1 MIDPVS
7 AIGMA
12 TAAYRGIKSAIDTG
26 KSLHDMAGT
35 LQTWATSMSD
45 LDFAHRQAENPPMFK
60 KIFGASQV
68 EQNALEVW
76 GHQQKAKE
84 MREELRSHISLFYG
98 PSAWKEIVEIEAK
111 MRRER
116 KAAVYAAEERK
127 QKILEWVIGL
137 ALASAMALIIG
148 FIIWLVGVGQGRW

>member
-26 KSLHDMAGT
+26 KELSDMAGT
-35 LQTWATSMSD
+35 LNQWATSMSD

-76 GHQQKAKE
+76 GHKQKAKE
-84 MREELRSHISLFYG
+84 MREELKGYISFFYG
-98 PSAWKEIVEIEAK
+98 PSAWDEIVSIEAK
-111 MRRER
+111 MRKER
-116 KAAVYAAEERK
+116 KDAVYAAEERK
-127 QKILEWVIGL
+127 QMILEFVVGTLAAVIGAVL
-137 ALASAMALIIG
+137 MGGIVYLI
-148 FIIWLVGVGQGRW
+148 GVYNGTW

>member
-26 KSLHDMAGT
+26 KELSDMAGT
-35 LQTWATSMSD
+35 LNQWATSMSD

-76 GHQQKAKE
+76 GHKQKAKE
-84 MREELRSHISLFYG
+84 MRDELKGYISFFYG
-98 PSAWKEIVEIEAK
+98 PSAWDEIVAIEAK
-111 MRRER
+111 MRKER
-116 KAAVYAAEERK
+116 KEAIYAAEERK
-127 QKILEWVIGL
+127 QAILEFIVGTLAALTGALILGGIIYVIG
-137 ALASAMALIIG
+137 IYNG
-148 FIIWLVGVGQGRW
+148 NW

>member
-26 KSLHDMAGT
+26 KELSDMAGT
-35 LQTWATSMSD
+35 LNQWATSISD

-60 KIFGASQV
+60 KLFGASQV

-76 GHQQKAKE
+76 GHKQKAKE
-84 MREELRSHISLFYG
+84 MRDELQSYISLFYG
-98 PSAWKEIVEIEAK
+98 PSAWKEIVAIEAK
-111 MRRER
+111 MRKER
-116 KAAVYAAEERK
+116 KEAVYRAEERK
-127 QKILEWVIGL
+127 QAILEWTVGL
-137 ALASAMALIIG
+137 LAA
-148 FIIWLVGVGQGRW
+148 GVGAVILFVVFYYIGVSQGKW

>member
-26 KSLHDMAGT
+26 KELSDMAGT
-35 LQTWATSMSD
+35 LNQWATSISD

-60 KIFGASQV
+60 KLFGSSQI

-76 GHQQKAKE
+76 GHKQKAKE
-84 MREELRSHISLFYG
+84 MRDELKGYISFFYG
-98 PSAWKEIVEIEAK
+98 PSAWDEIVSIEAK
-111 MRRER
+111 MRKER
-116 KAAVYAAEERK
+116 KDAIYRAEERK
-127 QKILEWVIGL
+127 QAILEWIVGLILVSIGTGIL
-137 ALASAMALIIG
+137 TLIIY
-148 FIIWLVGVGQGRW
+148 FIGVANGSW

>member
-26 KSLHDMAGT
+26 KELSDMAGT
-35 LQTWATSMSD
+35 LNQWATSISD

-60 KIFGASQV
+60 KLFGASQV

-76 GHQQKAKE
+76 GHKQKAKE
-84 MREELRSHISLFYG
+84 MRDELQSYISLFYG
-98 PSAWKEIVEIEAK
+98 PSAWKEIVAIEAK
-111 MRRER
+111 MRKER
-116 KAAVYAAEERK
+116 KEAIYKAEERK
-127 QKILEWVIGL
+127 QAILEFVVGTLAAIIGAAILGVGIYVIG
-137 ALASAMALIIG
+137 IYNG
-148 FIIWLVGVGQGRW
+148 NW

>member
-26 KSLHDMAGT
+26 KELSDMAGT
-35 LQTWATSMSD
+35 LNQWATSMSD

-60 KIFGASQV
+60 KIFGSSQI

-76 GHQQKAKE
+76 GHKQKAKE
-84 MREELRSHISLFYG
+84 MREELKGYISFFYG
-98 PSAWKEIVEIEAK
+98 PSAWDEIVSIEAK
-111 MRRER
+111 MRKER
-116 KAAVYAAEERK
+116 KDAVYAAEERK
-127 QKILEWVIGL
+127 QMILEFVVGTLAAVIGAVL
-137 ALASAMALIIG
+137 MGGIVYLI
-148 FIIWLVGVGQGRW
+148 GVYNGTW

>member
-127 QKILEWVIGL
+127 QKILEWIIGI
-137 ALASAMALIIG
+137 ALASVMALIIG
-148 FIIWLVGVGQGRW
+148 FIIWLVGKGQGRW

>member
-26 KSLHDMAGT
+26 KELSDMAGT
-35 LQTWATSMSD
+35 LNQWATSISD

-60 KIFGASQV
+60 KIFGQSQI

-76 GHQQKAKE
+76 GHKQKAKE
-84 MREELRSHISLFYG
+84 MRDELKGYISFFYG
-98 PSAWKEIVEIEAK
+98 PSAWDEIVAIEAK
-111 MRRER
+111 MRKER
-116 KAAVYAAEERK
+116 KEAIYAAEERK
-127 QKILEWVIGL
+127 QAILEFVVGALAAVTGALVLGVIIYVIG
-137 ALASAMALIIG
+137 AFNG
-148 FIIWLVGVGQGRW
+148 NW

>member
-7 AIGMA
+7 AIGIA
-12 TAAYRGIKSAIDTG
+12 AAAYRGIKSAVETG

-35 LQTWATSMSD
+35 LQQWAGAMSD

-76 GHQQKAKE
+76 GHKQKAKE
-84 MREELRSHISLFYG
+84 MREELRNYISTFYG
-98 PSAWKEIVEIEAK
+98 PSAWKEIVAIEAK
-111 MRRER
+111 MRKQRREQE
-116 KAAVYAAEERK
+116 YAKIER
-127 QKILEWVIGL
+127 QETIMAWIVGLITFLIGGGVL
-137 ALASAMALIIG
+137 F
-148 FIIWLVGVGQGRW
+148 FIIWLVTTGR

>member
-26 KSLHDMAGT
+26 KELSDMAGT
-35 LQTWATSMSD
+35 LNQWATSISD

-60 KIFGASQV
+60 KIFGSSQI

-76 GHQQKAKE
+76 GHKQKAKE
-84 MREELRSHISLFYG
+84 MRDELKSYISFFYG
-98 PSAWKEIVEIEAK
+98 PSAWDEIVAIEAK
-111 MRRER
+111 MRKER
-116 KAAVYAAEERK
+116 KDAVYAAEERK
-127 QKILEWVIGL
+127 QAILEFVVGTLAALTGAVILGVIIY
-137 ALASAMALIIG
+137 IIG
-148 FIIWLVGVGQGRW
+148 ISNGNW

>member
-26 KSLHDMAGT
+26 KELSDMAGT
-35 LQTWATSMSD
+35 LNQWATSMSD

-76 GHQQKAKE
+76 GHKQKAKE
-84 MREELRSHISLFYG
+84 MRDELKGYISFFYG
-98 PSAWKEIVEIEAK
+98 PSAWDEIVSIEAK
-111 MRRER
+111 MRKER
-116 KAAVYAAEERK
+116 KEAIYAAEERK
-127 QKILEWVIGL
+127 QAILEFIVGTLAALTGALILGGIIYVIG
-137 ALASAMALIIG
+137 MYNG
-148 FIIWLVGVGQGRW
+148 NW

>member
-26 KSLHDMAGT
+26 KELSDMAGT
-35 LQTWATSMSD
+35 LNQWATSISD

-60 KIFGASQV
+60 KLFGASQV

-76 GHQQKAKE
+76 GHKQKAKE
-84 MREELRSHISLFYG
+84 MRDELQSYISLFYG
-98 PSAWKEIVEIEAK
+98 PSAWKEIVAIEAK
-111 MRRER
+111 MRKER
-116 KAAVYAAEERK
+116 KAAIYAAEERK
-127 QKILEWVIGL
+127 QAILEFVVGTLAALTGAAILGMAIYVIG
-137 ALASAMALIIG
+137 IYNG
-148 FIIWLVGVGQGRW
+148 NW

>member
-26 KSLHDMAGT
+26 KNLHDMAGT
-35 LQTWATSMSD
+35 LQQWATSMSD

-111 MRRER
+111 MRRQR

-127 QKILEWVIGL
+127 EAMLAWAVGL
-137 ALASAMALIIG
+137 TMFFVAGG
-148 FIIWLVGVGQGRW
+148 FLGFVIWLAT

>member
-26 KSLHDMAGT
+26 KELSDMAGT
-35 LQTWATSMSD
+35 LNQWATSISD

-60 KIFGASQV
+60 KIFGSSQI

-76 GHQQKAKE
+76 GHKQKAKE
-84 MREELRSHISLFYG
+84 MREELKSYISFFYG
-98 PSAWKEIVEIEAK
+98 PSAWDEIVNIEAK
-111 MRRER
+111 MRKQR
-116 KAAVYAAEERK
+116 KEAVYAAEERK
-127 QKILEWVIGL
+127 QAILEFVVGTLAALTAAAILGVAIYVIG
-137 ALASAMALIIG
+137 IYNG
-148 FIIWLVGVGQGRW
+148 NW

>member
-26 KSLHDMAGT
+26 KELSDMAGT
-35 LQTWATSMSD
+35 LNQWATSISD

-60 KIFGASQV
+60 KLFGSSQI

-76 GHQQKAKE
+76 GHKQKAKE
-84 MREELRSHISLFYG
+84 MRDELKGYISFFYG
-98 PSAWKEIVEIEAK
+98 PSAWDEIVAIEAK
-111 MRRER
+111 MRKER
-116 KAAVYAAEERK
+116 KDAIYRAEERK
-127 QKILEWVIGL
+127 QAILEWIVGLILVSVGTGLLSLIVYFIGV
-137 ALASAMALIIG
+137 ANGS
-148 FIIWLVGVGQGRW
+148 W

>member
-26 KSLHDMAGT
+26 KELSDMAGT
-35 LQTWATSMSD
+35 LNQWATSISD

-60 KIFGASQV
+60 KLFGSSQI

-76 GHQQKAKE
+76 GHKQKAKE
-84 MREELRSHISLFYG
+84 MRDELQSYISLFYG
-98 PSAWKEIVEIEAK
+98 PSAWKEIVAIEAK
-111 MRRER
+111 MRKER
-116 KAAVYAAEERK
+116 KQAIYEAEERK
-127 QKILEWVIGL
+127 QLILEWIVGILIAGVAALVIGF
-137 ALASAMALIIG
+137 
-148 FIIWLVGVGQGRW
+148 FIWWAGGVTGKW

>member
-98 PSAWKEIVEIEAK
+98 PSAWKEIVEIEAR

-137 ALASAMALIIG
+137 TLAGVMTLIIG
-148 FIIWLVGVGQGRW
+148 FIIWLVGIGQGRW